1 MFIVYSYTT
10 KKAPSGAF
18 FNHLYDEELQNGRS
32 SSESR
37 ILSHLYDEELEHFV
51 TKPLYHND
59 FSRFYQNNQKLKKV
73 MYTYQKYRLRNNL
86 EIYYSKQ
93 SLDLFFDN

>member
-1 MFIVYSYTT
+1 
-10 KKAPSGAF
+10 
-18 FNHLYDEELQNGRS
+18 
-32 SSESR
+32 
-37 ILSHLYDEELEHFV
+37 
-51 TKPLYHND
+51 
-59 FSRFYQNNQKLKKV
+59 LKKV

>member
-1 MFIVYSYTT
+1 MKNGELLALQWQDIILS
-10 KKAPSGAF
+10 
-18 FNHLYDEELQNGRS
+18 HLYDEEHWLIEWVIFNY
-32 SSESR
+32 
-37 ILSHLYDEELEHFV
+37 ILNHLYDEELEHFV
-51 TKPLYHND
+51 TKPLYHNA
-59 FSRFYQNNQKLKKV
+59 FSYFYQNNQKLKKV